1 MTKIITETESR
12 ELWEAALQSGNVTKY
27 TKELERVS
35 TWKTPYSDQYLRVI
49 PLRPGFSIEIY
60 IYDSKHSHEIGWEF
74 RHSESLP
81 LTFAFMLSGGL
92 GELTD
97 GIHNDYYYVRTGQS
111 YALSVAGTEE
121 IQKFSAGQRVQIVCI
136 RVTPDFLRTLSHG
149 QEDSLPAALKILIE
163 SDVVPLLYQPAGKMT
178 PEMKTALRDILQCPH
193 QGVTKRIYLEAKALE
208 LIALQFAQLVNNPPD
223 MQRLLTL
230 KPDDRDR
237 IYQAREILIR
247 NLAHPPSVLDLAQQ
261 VELNEFKLR
270 QGFHQ
275 IFGNTVFGCLRDIQL
290 QEARLLLL
298 ERNMTVAGVAATVG
312 YASRTAFV
320 AAFRKQFGM
329 SPKEFQTTNRI
340 R

>member
-208 LIALQFAQLVNNPPD
+208 LIALQFTQLLEQQSVNHAASNLKLADINRLHQAKDILQRNIDNPPSL
-223 MQRLLTL
+223 M
-230 KPDDRDR
+230 K
-237 IYQAREILIR
+237 
-247 NLAHPPSVLDLAQQ
+247 LAQQ
-261 VELNEFKLR
+261 VGLNDYKLKAGFRQVFKT
-270 QGFHQ
+270 
-275 IFGNTVFGCLRDIQL
+275 TVFGYLRDYRMRQAEQLL
-290 QEARLLLL
+290 QETQMSVTEIAY
-298 ERNMTVAGVAATVG
+298 AIG
-312 YASRTAFV
+312 YACPTSFSTAFLKKFGV
-320 AAFRKQFGM
+320 NPSFYRK
-329 SPKEFQTTNRI
+329 
-340 R
+340 